1 MSTNDIPLVAEAE
14 AKVPPAVTRGSRMGK
29 ASRQTRGMLV
39 SDVVLI
45 ATLLAVVAMVLVPG
59 WIAPYSPTEFNPA
72 VAMMPPSWEYPF
84 GTDEFG
90 RDILSRVI
98 HGARPTLVVAIA
110 GAIMGVGLGTVTGL
124 LAGYAGGRTDE
135 VLMRFMDALMSFPT
149 LILATL
155 IVVMLGSNP
164 VNVIAAIGIVFWP
177 RSARIARAVAQDVA
191 QRSFIEAAWV
201 RGESHAYILFR
212 ELLPGVLNVVVVD
225 LSLRITY
232 GTMLSASL
240 SYLGIGVT
248 PPTPAWGLMVKDGQ
262 QFIQFASWMVIW
274 PCVAISVVAVAAVL
288 AGERLRQILAP
299 TERGN

>member
-1 MSTNDIPLVAEAE
+1 MSANQSALLTSTKARRRPRPMDIA
-14 AKVPPAVTRGSRMGK
+14 
-29 ASRQTRGMLV
+29 
-39 SDVVLI
+39 
-45 ATLLAVVAMVLVPG
+45 LLSVLVVIIVMVCFPE
-59 WIAPYSPTEFNPA
+59 WIAPHSPTEFNPA
-72 VAMMPPSWEYPF
+72 TTMMPPGGEFPF

-98 HGARPTLVVAIA
+98 FGARPTLVVAVI
-110 GAIMGVGLGTVTGL
+110 GAVVGVGLGTVTGL
-124 LAGYAGGRTDE
+124 IAGYVGRRTDE
-135 VLMRFMDALMSFPT
+135 ILMRFMDALMSFPT

-177 RSARIARAVAQDVA
+177 RSARITRAVAQEVA
-191 QRSFIEAAWV
+191 RRSFIEAAWV
-201 RGESHAYILFR
+201 RGEGHLYILFR
-212 ELLPGVLNVVVVD
+212 EMLPSVLNVVVVD

-240 SYLGIGVT
+240 SYLGIGVA
-248 PPTPAWGLMVKDGQ
+248 PPTPAWGLMVKEGQ

-274 PCVAISVVAVAAVL
+274 PCVAITIVAVATVL

-299 TERGN
+299 ADRRN